1 MKKITITLND
11 ANNITDVAFEGPMTA
26 GIFLDTALAIT
37 QLATESLLDKA
48 AEAPDYDENQSKRDR
63 GQIYNLLVV
72 FVSQLCEEIYPE
84 YEELGPTPEELLAKL
99 DEKVKELKDLEQK

>member
-37 QLATESLLDKA
+37 QLATESLLSKA
-48 AEAPDYDENQSKRDR
+48 AEAPGYDENQSKKDR
-63 GQIYNLLVV
+63 GQIYDLLVL
-72 FVSQLCEEIYPE
+72 FTSQLCEEIYPE
-84 YEELGPTPEELLAKL
+84 FKELGPTPDELLAKL
-99 DEKVKELKDLEQK
+99 DERVKELKEYEK